1 MLINP
6 VFHQKWN
13 ISVRIINKLLK
24 VGLALA
30 LLGALSVAL
39 LYAYFKNE
47 LPTEAELR
55 DVRLQTPM
63 QIYSQEGLLISQ
75 YGEKKRIPLTLDQ
88 IPKHMI
94 NAVLDTEDSRFYS
107 HNGIDFIG
115 LTRAVIKM
123 VTSSKRKQGASTI
136 TMQLARNMH
145 LTRDRTITR
154 KIKEVFVALHIESLF
169 SKDEILALYLN
180 KIELGHRSFGVGA
193 AAQVYYGKDINE
205 LTLAQIATIAGL
217 PKAPSTLNPI
227 SRPERSK
234 NRRAVVLGRMLAMGN
249 ISEIDYRNA
258 KNAPVTAKRHGV
270 DIKAPAPYVAA
281 MVNQWMLEQSGLD
294 DVYTN
299 GYKVYTTIPWNL
311 QKAAQDA
318 VVNNLH
324 NYDERHGY
332 RTAKLS
338 YLWEEPELEP
348 LSESRQSEQSKDE
361 NLAQNEQTDATQS
374 PAWNKQQVTEHLAKI
389 NQYGDLIPAV
399 VMSIGQQD
407 AQVLL
412 KDGKSINLDW
422 QNLKWAKPYIND
434 SKHGRSPKTTSDIFK
449 PGARIWVRKQD
460 NGLYRLAQL
469 PGPSGALVAIDP
481 KNGALRSIVGGYSYY
496 LSQYNRATQAKRQV
510 GSNIKPFIYSAAL
523 DHGHTLASLIMD
535 APIHQWDEQLGVAWR
550 PRNSPPIYDGPT
562 RIRVALAKS
571 KNVVSV
577 RLLKGIGLRK
587 AVDHITKFGIPA
599 DELPLNDS
607 LALGSASLTPLQVA
621 AGTSSFA
628 NGGFLIEPYVV
639 ERVVDADER
648 VIYQANP
655 MVVCKSCETQNE
667 QQNSRIN
674 ATNGDQNEGYNA
686 SQYDEQLIPAPR
698 VISEQN
704 AFLIAQAMTS
714 TIWGG
719 GDWRHKTGWN
729 GTGWRATRKLKR
741 RDLSGKTGTTNDAKD
756 TWFSGFSNQLMV
768 TTWVGFDNPS
778 RALGRSGIGSES
790 GGITAQPAW
799 NDFMVVALKD
809 KQEQT
814 LQIPENIISVRID
827 QKTGLL
833 ATKNDHTSRF
843 EYFLSGTEPDKYA
856 TSDETPEV
864 IDNDGQGKVTDE
876 EEIF

>member
-1 MLINP
+1 M
-6 VFHQKWN
+6 
-13 ISVRIINKLLK
+13 RIINKLLK

-30 LLGALSVAL
+30 LLGVLSVAL

-88 IPKHMI
+88 MPEHMI
-94 NAVLDTEDSRFYS
+94 DAVLDTEDSRFYS

-115 LTRAVIKM
+115 LTRAVFKM
-123 VTSSKRKQGASTI
+123 LTSSKRKQGASTI

-169 SKDEILALYLN
+169 TKNEILELYLN
-180 KIELGHRSFGVGA
+180 KIELGHRAFGVGA

-234 NRRAVVLGRMLAMGN
+234 NRRAVVLGRMLAMGS
-249 ISEIDYRNA
+249 ISKVDYLNA

-281 MVNQWMLEQSGLD
+281 MVNQWMLEQSDLE

-324 NYDERHGY
+324 KYDERHGY
-332 RTAKLS
+332 RTKKVP
-338 YLWEEPELEP
+338 YLWEEPEP
-348 LSESRQSEQSKDE
+348 QESQDAPTAQTQP
-361 NLAQNEQTDATQS
+361 AQNQSHNQTQGLIATANASES
-374 PAWNKQQVTEHLAKI
+374 PAWDKEKIHEHLKKI
-389 NQYGDLIPAV
+389 NRYGDLIPAV
-399 VMSIGQQD
+399 VTAIGEQD
-407 AQVLL
+407 AKVQL
-412 KDGKSINLDW
+412 KDGNVVNLDW

-449 PGARIWVRKQD
+449 PGARIWVRQQA

-481 KNGALRSIVGGYSYY
+481 QNGALRSIVGGYSYY

-510 GSNIKPFIYSAAL
+510 GSTIKPFIYSAAL
-523 DHGHTLASLIMD
+523 DNGHTLASLIMD
-535 APIHQWDEQLGVAWR
+535 APIHQWDEELGVAWR

-577 RLLKGIGLRK
+577 RLLKGIGLK
-587 AVDHITKFGIPA
+587 NTVDHITKFGIPA

-607 LALGSASLTPLQVA
+607 LALGSASLAPLQVA
-621 AGTSSFA
+621 AATSTFA
-628 NGGFLIEPYVV
+628 NGGFLIEPYIV
-639 ERVVDADER
+639 ERVVNADER
-648 VIYQANP
+648 VVYQANP
-655 MVVCKSCETQNE
+655 MVVCKSCEEQNNNRNNRIDNNSDDSE
-667 QQNSRIN
+667 Q
-674 ATNGDQNEGYNA
+674 YP
-686 SQYDEQLIPAPR
+686 EQLIPAPR
-698 VISEQN
+698 VIDEQN
-704 AFLIAQAMTS
+704 AFLISQAMTS

-719 GDWRHKTGWN
+719 GNWRHKTGWN

-756 TWFSGFSNQLMV
+756 TWFSGFSNKLMV

-790 GGITAQPAW
+790 GAITAQPAW
-799 NDFMVVALKD
+799 NDYMVVAMKD
-809 KQEQT
+809 IEEQT
-814 LQIPENIISVRID
+814 LQIPEKIISVRID
-827 QKTGLL
+827 EKTGLL

-843 EYFLSGTEPDKYA
+843 EYFISGTEPEKYA
-856 TSDETPEV
+856 TSDQTPEV